1 MALPGAN
8 ELDGRD
14 NIVPHKE
21 ESMHANQQNIA
32 DDVLSGRI
40 AMIGSRTDDPS
51 RRPIA
56 KSTPSPCAEC
66 KANVMLSPASRRRM
80 TELSVVLCVECAVAV
95 AESRNEPWIYPGR
108 NDDQLQ
114 EMKANGIEP
123 K

>member
-1 MALPGAN
+1 M
-8 ELDGRD
+8 DGRD
-14 NIVPHKE
+14 SIAPHKE
-21 ESMHANQQNIA
+21 ESMHVGQQDITHN
-32 DDVLSGRI
+32 VSSGHI
-40 AMIGSRTDDPS
+40 VMIGSRTDDPS

-56 KSTPSPCAEC
+56 GSTPSPCAEC
-66 KANVMLSPASRRRM
+66 QEDVMLSPASRRRM

-95 AESRNEPWIYPGR
+95 AESRNEPWIDPGR